1 MLVDLLST
9 DCQVSYNCNLAQVV
23 GLHASIYLTEL
34 INISRKATIKNKLLD
49 GKYFIVDRNY
59 IEQRTTFDATE
70 QKGLEKTLSQINV
83 LSFGAAT
90 DSVYLDLDVLSG
102 LVVGDADIQQKVKVA
117 VQNTTTKKVT
127 GKQRCAQEMKKYIYT
142 TNSELYNAYS
152 EWIDTVCDK
161 LGWMSQKAVTVGQQ
175 TVDKYAKGDLD
186 IALKLL
192 EIATVS
198 GWRDINFAIS
208 KFEESYKSQFAEQ
221 RRKANSPAV
230 RPRKEV
236 GVEIF

>member
-152 EWIDTVCDK
+152 E
-161 LGWMSQKAVTVGQQ
+161 
-175 TVDKYAKGDLD
+175 
-186 IALKLL
+186 
-192 EIATVS
+192 
-198 GWRDINFAIS
+198 
-208 KFEESYKSQFAEQ
+208 
-221 RRKANSPAV
+221 
-230 RPRKEV
+230 
-236 GVEIF
+236 

>member
-152 EWIDTVCDK
+152 EWIDAVCDK
-161 LGWMSQKAVTVGQQ
+161 VGWMSQKAVTVGQQ
-175 TVDKYAKGDLD
+175 TVDGYAKGDLD
-186 IALKLL
+186 VALKLIEL
-192 EIATVS
+192 ATT
-198 GWRDINFAIS
+198 GGFRDMTWAINAFEKDYKS
-208 KFEESYKSQFAEQ
+208 KFELDKKE
-221 RRKANSPAV
+221 ANKPAL
-230 RPRKEV
+230 RIRKELSSEV
-236 GVEIF
+236 F